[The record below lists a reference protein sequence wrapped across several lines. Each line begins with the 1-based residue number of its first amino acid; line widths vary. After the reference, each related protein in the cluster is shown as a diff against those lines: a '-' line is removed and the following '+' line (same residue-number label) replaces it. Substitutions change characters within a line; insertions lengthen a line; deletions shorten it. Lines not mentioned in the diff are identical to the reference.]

1 MRRAKLTNTQLVSPF
16 RYGDH
21 WLVSAKEKNVLLRAP
36 VGQDPNQ
43 PPTTGWQFGKEVI
56 FKKGTD

>member
-1 MRRAKLTNTQLVSPF
+1 MAKLAYTQLVSPF

-21 WLVSAKEKNVLLRAP
+21 WFVKAKEKNVLLRAP

-43 PPTTGWQFGKEVI
+43 PPPTGWQFSKEVI
-56 FKKGTD
+56 FEKGTD